1 MTTGTRLIRVVA
13 VLLAGGSVTA
23 DFARA
28 GDNCLAAPNMQPP
41 QGSHWYYH
49 TEPVNHSKCWYL
61 RTEDQAVQKPT
72 AQEKPEI
79 DVSARQPAAVS
90 SKSASYQPKLEPL
103 DLGPIQRPSAASG
116 NRLATGNIQHRARAS
131 REAGAE
137 KVGQPGPPPPA
148 GAANVPWPD
157 PPSPVSAGNVPWPDP
172 PSPASARNVPWT
184 DPAPPV
190 EAGKV
195 AWPDPPSPAGG
206 IAHGATTENPP
217 EERVNQTHEVPA
229 AAPHSDKDAGD
240 EPGVG
245 GQVAMPDE
253 KAISQSEM
261 PVAMLSALAI
271 VLMIAGLLLRRII
284 SLTFAR
290 RRTADLDRGDAVR
303 TSTAIE
309 SAMPKFLVRHD
320 LAPNSV
326 NNDHLDDEV
335 KEALRKL
342 LRVLDEQAV

>member
-13 VLLAGGSVTA
+13 VLLASGSVSA
-23 DFARA
+23 AFARA
-28 GDNCLAAPNMQPP
+28 EENCLAAPNMQPP

-49 TEPVNHSKCWYL
+49 TEPVKHSKCWYL

-103 DLGPIQRPSAASG
+103 ELRPIQRPSAASG
-116 NRLATGNIQHRARAS
+116 DRLATGNIQHRAQIS
-131 REAGAE
+131 RVAGAE
-137 KVGQPGPPPPA
+137 KVGQPSLPPPA
-148 GAANVPWPD
+148 GAGNVPWPD

-172 PSPASARNVPWT
+172 PSPASPRNLPWT

-190 EAGKV
+190 EARKV

-217 EERVNQTHEVPA
+217 EERVNQTREVPA
-229 AAPHSDKDAGD
+229 AAPNSDKDAGD

-245 GQVAMPDE
+245 GQVAMPKE

-261 PVAMLSALAI
+261 LFAMLFAFTI
-271 VLMIAGLLLRRII
+271 VLMIAGMLLRRII

-290 RRTADLDRGDAVR
+290 RRTADLDGGDAVR
-303 TSTAIE
+303 TSGSIE
-309 SAMPKFLVRHD
+309 SAMPTFLVRHD

-342 LRVLDEQAV
+342 LRVLDEQGV

>member
-1 MTTGTRLIRVVA
+1 MTT
-13 VLLAGGSVTA
+13 
-23 DFARA
+23 FARA

-49 TEPVNHSKCWYL
+49 TEPVKHSKCRYL

-72 AQEKPEI
+72 AQEKPGI
-79 DVSARQPAAVS
+79 DVSARRPAAVS

-103 DLGPIQRPSAASG
+103 DLRSIQRPSAASG
-116 NRLATGNIQHRARAS
+116 NRLATGNIQHRAQAS

-148 GAANVPWPD
+148 GAA
-157 PPSPVSAGNVPWPDP
+157 NVPWPDP

-229 AAPHSDKDAGD
+229 AAPHSGKDAGD

-245 GQVAMPDE
+245 GQVAMPNE

-261 PVAMLSALAI
+261 PVAVLLTLAI
-271 VLMIAGLLLRRII
+271 VLMIAGMLLRRII

>member
-13 VLLAGGSVTA
+13 VLLASGSVSA
-23 DFARA
+23 AFARA
-28 GDNCLAAPNMQPP
+28 EENCLAAPNMQPP

-49 TEPVNHSKCWYL
+49 TEPVKHSKCWYL
-61 RTEDQAVQKPT
+61 RIEDQAVQKPT

-103 DLGPIQRPSAASG
+103 ELRPIQRPSAASG
-116 NRLATGNIQHRARAS
+116 DRLATGNIQHRAQAS

-137 KVGQPGPPPPA
+137 KVGQPGPPPLA
-148 GAANVPWPD
+148 GAA
-157 PPSPVSAGNVPWPDP
+157 NVPWPDP

-195 AWPDPPSPAGG
+195 PWPDPPSPAGG
-206 IAHGATTENPP
+206 IAHGVATENPP
-217 EERVNQTHEVPA
+217 EERVNQTHEAPA
-229 AAPHSDKDAGD
+229 AAPHSGKDAGD
-240 EPGVG
+240 EPRVG
-245 GQVAMPDE
+245 GQVAMPNE

-261 PVAMLSALAI
+261 PVTMLLALAI
-271 VLMIAGLLLRRII
+271 VLMIAGILLRRII

-290 RRTADLDRGDAVR
+290 RRTVDLDRGDAVP
-303 TSTAIE
+303 TSMAIE
-309 SAMPKFLVRHD
+309 SAMPKFLQRHD

-326 NNDHLDDEV
+326 DNDHLDDEV

-342 LRVLDEQAV
+342 LRVLDKQAV